1 MTGIFFEELIA
12 PFPSYAQGVDYIE
25 NEVAKGRL
33 VPIKSSGLNGK
44 RPALYQRY
52 RKVKQKK
59 DMAPLVA
66 KADRLIEPPLSAAF
80 YKKHPA
86 QFSKDE
92 SMIVDLQHWLS
103 IHEDPPEEVSC
114 NERSF
119 EIFGQE
125 KILAQHGDRLCRNLA
140 LNPKRLAYYQTY
152 EPLAIYSRNDEP
164 GPLLIVEN
172 LDPFISIRRLL
183 ITQTSILGFDL
194 QSIAYGGGY
203 RIESYFMDLLL
214 FGSPALLNSI
224 DPVYY
229 WGDLDYEGIRIF
241 ESFAARYP
249 EVRIIPWLPGYAA
262 MLETKRKF
270 DIEKK
275 TMPQYK
281 EKQEPTT
288 GEYFFAFFDSEFTS
302 TVRDLWN
309 KGQYIPQEILN
320 HTQYKSC

>member
-1 MTGIFFEELIA
+1 MTGISFEELIA
-12 PFPSYAQGVDYIE
+12 PFSSYTEGVDYIE
-25 NEVAKGRL
+25 NEVAEGRL
-33 VPIKSSGLNGK
+33 VPIKNSGLNGK

-59 DMAPLVA
+59 DMNPLIA
-66 KADRLIEPPLSAAF
+66 RADRLIEPPLSAAF

-92 SMIVDLQHWLS
+92 SMILDLQRWLS
-103 IHEDPPEEVSC
+103 IQENTPEEVSC

-125 KILAQHGDRLCRNLA
+125 KVLARHGERLCRNLG
-140 LNPKRLAYYQTY
+140 LDSKRLAYYQTY
-152 EPLAIYSRNDEP
+152 EPLAIYSRNDQP

-183 ITQTSILGFDL
+183 ITQLSILGFDL
-194 QSIAYGGGY
+194 QSVAYGGGY

-214 FGSPALLNSI
+214 FGSPALLHSI

-241 ESFAARYP
+241 ESFAAKFP
-249 EVRIIPWLPGYAA
+249 EIRIIPWLPGYKA
-262 MLETKRKF
+262 MLEAKRKF
-270 DIEKK
+270 DIEERA
-275 TMPQYK
+275 MPRYK

-288 GEYFFAFFDSEFTS
+288 GEYFFSFFDPEFAN

-320 HTQYKSC
+320 LSHYRSC